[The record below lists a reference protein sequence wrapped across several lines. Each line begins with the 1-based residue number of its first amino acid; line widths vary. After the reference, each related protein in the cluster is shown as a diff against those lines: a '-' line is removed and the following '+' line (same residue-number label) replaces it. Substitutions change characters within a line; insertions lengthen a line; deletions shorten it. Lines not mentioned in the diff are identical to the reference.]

1 MFLGNQK
8 VRFYPTFS
16 PYRHS
21 HVFIHKPRSTV
32 VTLRR
37 CRRHTDYPIRTRS
50 INVTSSRCRRNT
62 YCHIRHRRRR
72 YHSYSHRS
80 NSRGASIFTS
90 CRYAENTCFHTK
102 LSDIGNICVHI
113 REGRTTHLFLHIGF

>member
-8 VRFYPTFS
+8 VRISPSFS
-16 PYRHS
+16 PYRHI
-21 HVFIHKPRSTV
+21 HVFGHKPTSPV

-37 CRRHTDYPIRTRS
+37 FGRHTDYPIRTRS
-50 INVTSSRCRRNT
+50 IDVTSSSCQRNT
-62 YCHIRHRRRR
+62 YCHIRRQRRR
-72 YHSYSHRS
+72 YHPYSHHS

-102 LSDIGNICVHI
+102 LSDSGTFVFTSVRVEKH
-113 REGRTTHLFLHIGF
+113 TGFYIVS